1 MNQKRIIGLDI
12 IRGLAIAIV
21 LFANVREIMP
31 IVEGEKQPHFTQIDH
46 FIKQFFA
53 MFIDMRFITLF
64 TLLFGIGMGIFMNN
78 ARKKDLSPIK
88 LMFRRLIFLFVVG
101 VPGLILILPYA
112 EYAIYGFILMFL
124 FLLPKAR
131 YTLWVSIILLVAYI
145 AIIIWLPQSNHVD
158 IMFLGVMAFGL
169 YLSQSGII
177 YRFKA
182 YKKFFISTLAI
193 SSIVIIGALALKQIN
208 AHFAWYS
215 VKDMVTPFQSIIY
228 FILLLFITDRESVQR
243 VMTPFEK
250 LGKTAFTN
258 FLVQMIVLDLFLSF
272 VFPYPH
278 PTLLQAIYIG
288 IPILVV
294 FTLLTYWWLSRHRQG
309 PLEMLWRKWTYKNV
323 PKNLK

>member
-31 IVEGEKQPHFTQIDH
+31 IMEGEKQPHFTQIDH

-78 ARKKDLSPIK
+78 ARKKEISPIK

-101 VPGLILILPYA
+101 IPGLILILPYA
-112 EYAIYGFILMFL
+112 QYAIYGCILMFL

-131 YTLWVSIILLVAYI
+131 YTLWVSIVLLVANI
-145 AIIIWLPQSNHVD
+145 GMTIGTPQNNNVD
-158 IMFLGVMAFGL
+158 VMFLGVMAFGL

-177 YRFKA
+177 YRFKE
-182 YKKFFISTLAI
+182 YKKFFMSTLAI
-193 SSIVIIGALALKQIN
+193 SSIVIIGALVLKQLDP
-208 AHFAWYS
+208 HFAWYS
-215 VKDMVTPFQSIIY
+215 VEDMVTPFQSIIY
-228 FILLLFITDRESVQR
+228 FVLLLFITDRKSVQR

-258 FLVQMIVLDLFLSF
+258 FLVQMIFLDLFLTF

-278 PTLLQAIYIG
+278 PTPLQAIYIG

-294 FTLLTYWWLSRHRQG
+294 FILLTYWWLAHYRQG

-323 PKNLK
+323 SQK

>member
-31 IVEGEKQPHFTQIDH
+31 IVEGEKRPHFTQIDH

-53 MFIDMRFITLF
+53 MFIDIRFITLF

-158 IMFLGVMAFGL
+158 IMFLGV
-169 YLSQSGII
+169 
-177 YRFKA
+177 
-182 YKKFFISTLAI
+182 
-193 SSIVIIGALALKQIN
+193 
-208 AHFAWYS
+208 
-215 VKDMVTPFQSIIY
+215 TPFQSIIY

-278 PTLLQAIYIG
+278 PTPLQAIYIG

-294 FTLLTYWWLSRHRQG
+294 FTLLTYWWLAHHRQG